1 MLRVQQLMT
10 QNVQSCRPWDS
21 LEEAAR
27 KMWDC
32 DIGVVAVVDGD
43 ERVIGM
49 LTDRDACMAAL
60 MTGRALSAIRASE
73 AMSKGVFGVRPEEPI
88 DDAEDVMREHQVRR
102 VPVLD
107 AAGHLVGI
115 LSQNDLVREAARQRE
130 RDLRHKEL
138 SAQAVTST
146 IASIG
151 KSRAGQLEVA
161 VRGGRAA
168 AAE

>member
-10 QNVQSCRPWDS
+10 QNVHTCRPWDS
-21 LEEAAR
+21 LEDATR
-27 KMWDC
+27 KMWNH
-32 DIGVVAVVDGD
+32 DIGALVVLDADG
-43 ERVIGM
+43 RALGM

-60 MTGRALSAIRASE
+60 MTGRPVGAIRANE
-73 AMSKGVFGVRPEEPI
+73 AMSKELFSVRPEEPI
-88 DDAEDVMREHQVRR
+88 DDAEEVMRAHQVRR

-107 AAGHLVGI
+107 VSGNVVGI

-138 SAQAVTST
+138 SAIAVTAT
-146 IASIG
+146 LASIG

-161 VRGGRAA
+161 
-168 AAE
+168 AE

>member
-10 QNVQSCRPWDS
+10 QNVHACQPAGS

-27 KMWDC
+27 RMWDH
-32 DIGVVAVVDGD
+32 DIGVLVVVDGD
-43 ERVIGM
+43 GRAIGM

-60 MTGRALSAIRASE
+60 MTGRPLWDIRVHE
-73 AMSKGVFGVRPEEPI
+73 AMSKALFSVRPEEPI
-88 DDAEDVMREHQVRR
+88 DDAEEVMRAHQIRR

-107 AAGHLVGI
+107 VAGRVVGI

-138 SAQAVTST
+138 SAIAVTAT
-146 IASIG
+146 MASIG

-161 VRGGRAA
+161 
-168 AAE
+168 AE

>member
-1 MLRVQQLMT
+1 MT
-10 QNVQSCRPWDS
+10 QNVQSCRPWEALD
-21 LEEAAR
+21 EAAR
-27 KMWDC
+27 QMWDH
-32 DIGVVAVVDGD
+32 DIGVLVVVDVDG
-43 ERVIGM
+43 RVIGM

-60 MTGRALSAIRASE
+60 MTGRPLREIRAGE
-73 AMSKGVFGVRPEEPI
+73 AMSKGVFSVRPEEPI
-88 DDAEDVMREHQVRR
+88 EDAEDVMREHQVRR

-107 AAGHLVGI
+107 AAGRLVGI

-138 SAQAVTST
+138 SAIGVTAT

-161 VRGGRAA
+161 
-168 AAE
+168 AE

>member
-10 QNVQSCRPWDS
+10 QNVHACGAWDS
-21 LEEAAR
+21 LEDAAR
-27 KMWDC
+27 KMWDH
-32 DIGVVAVVDGD
+32 DIGALVVMDADA
-43 ERVIGM
+43 RAIGM

-60 MTGRALSAIRASE
+60 MTGRPLWSIRVSE
-73 AMSKGVFGVRPEEPI
+73 AMSKGLFTVRPEEPI

-102 VPVLD
+102 VPVID
-107 AAGHLVGI
+107 AAGRVVGV

-138 SAQAVTST
+138 SAIAVTAT

-161 VRGGRAA
+161 
-168 AAE
+168 AE